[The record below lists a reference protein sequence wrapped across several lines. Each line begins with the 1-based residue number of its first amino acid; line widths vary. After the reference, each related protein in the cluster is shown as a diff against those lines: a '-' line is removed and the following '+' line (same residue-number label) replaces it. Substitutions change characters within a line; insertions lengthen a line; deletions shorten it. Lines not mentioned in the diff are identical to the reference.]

1 MQNNNN
7 STIFTKL
14 RDVYKNKIIAIQ
26 SIIIVIL
33 VIYVVNLRL
42 QNSELSDDV
51 DYANSQTSQLS
62 QEVDE
67 VNSNFDNQDW
77 SEARESL
84 NDLAEDTQYQ

>member
-1 MQNNNN
+1 MQNNIN
-7 STIFTKL
+7 STILTKL
-14 RDVYKNKIIAIQ
+14 KDVYKNKIIVVQ

-62 QEVDE
+62 EEVDE
-67 VNSNFDNQDW
+67 VNSNFDYQDW

-84 NDLAEDTQYQ
+84 NDLAEDTQ